1 MAFLM
6 VDIKILID
14 KVNMYMQV
22 FFMLVWLLSLTKKP
36 CYSNCEIISS

>member
-1 MAFLM
+1 M

-22 FFMLVWLLSLTKKP
+22 FFMLVWLLLLIKNYAILIVK
-36 CYSNCEIISS
+36 

>member
-22 FFMLVWLLSLTKKP
+22 FFMLVWLLLLIKNYAILIVK
-36 CYSNCEIISS
+36 

>member
-1 MAFLM
+1 M

-14 KVNMYMQV
+14 KVNMYTQV
-22 FFMLVWLLSLTKKP
+22 FFMLVWLLLLIKKL

>member
-14 KVNMYMQV
+14 KVNMYTQV
-22 FFMLVWLLSLTKKP
+22 FFMLVWLLLLIKNYAILIVK
-36 CYSNCEIISS
+36 